1 MKKVQEKR
9 TSLLLNFRES
19 LIIIQTKLVL

>member
-1 MKKVQEKR
+1 MKYVQEKR

-19 LIIIQTKLVL
+19 LIIIQTH